1 MSVEN
6 LLTALSLCAAL
17 ASCNG
22 GKTVAAA
29 DTMPSAPDYGDTTMW
44 YIAQHDT
51 TGQHADIFYVCS
63 TETASHVDTA
73 TGETIHFA
81 DMSREDDR
89 KALYGEM
96 LGVDTLLAGACRFVA
111 PYYRQATIDGLLAD
125 TSKFEKR
132 LHVAA
137 EDVEQS
143 FRYYLA
149 HMNQGRPFVLMG
161 YSQGGGIVVELLKRL
176 LAEVAERMV
185 AAYVIGY
192 KVTGADLACPYIKPA
207 TRADDTGVT
216 ICYNSVAMPDAAIP
230 ILSGGT
236 AVGINPVNWR
246 TDAMPA
252 VLFDTLTATL
262 DTMTHLVRVSGFRD
276 QYNVV
281 PYVGKAGNYHTL
293 EIPLYAASLRANIA
307 ERVKAWWQVHSEK
320 IR

>member
-17 ASCNG
+17 VSCNG
-22 GKTVAAA
+22 GKTAALV
-29 DTMPSAPDYGDTTMW
+29 DTMPPDPNYGDATMW
-44 YIAQHDT
+44 YIAQHDSA
-51 TGQHADIFYVCS
+51 GQQADIFYVCS
-63 TETASHVDTA
+63 TETASHVDSA
-73 TGETIHFA
+73 TGDTIHFA
-81 DMSREDDR
+81 DMSLEDDR
-89 KALYGEM
+89 QALYGEM

-111 PYYRQATIDGLLAD
+111 PYYRQATMDGLLAD

-132 LHVAA
+132 LLVAA
-137 EDVEQS
+137 EDVEAS
-143 FRYYLA
+143 FQYYLE
-149 HMNQGRPFVLMG
+149 HINQGRPFVLMG
-161 YSQGGGIVVELLKRL
+161 YSQGGFIVVELLKRL
-176 LAEVAERMV
+176 SAEVADRMV

-246 TDAMPA
+246 TDATPA

-262 DTMTHLVRVSGFRD
+262 DAVTHLVCVSGFQD

-293 EIPLYAASLRANIA
+293 EIPLYAASLRGNIA
-307 ERVKAWWQVHSEK
+307 ERVKAWRNTHP
-320 IR
+320 